1 MSLSQVC
8 GFIATIR
15 STPPRRPSQP
25 ISDTRT
31 SYHVGRPW
39 MFDGKMLRGLTGTPM
54 RRIDLAKRVF
64 ADAEPEP
71 LTLANLMTKSL
82 TASRFI
88 GPLPPVAGGP
98 HLFGANVWS
107 PWDRGSSDAESLTR
121 EERRGTLGEAGN
133 GGCLMLRKRGGLV
146 EAETPHQ
153 IEQPARLL
161 LELHGRVRRA
171 LHRRGVGLRGALELS
186 QRAVDALDARGL
198 LARGDRDHADQLV
211 HLLDLAGD
219 VVDDLARRVH
229 QPRSGRDIGHRIAD
243 ERLDLPGRLGAAARE
258 IAHLL
263 CHDGEA
269 PALLARARGFDR
281 GVERED

>member
-82 TASRFI
+82 TASRCM
-88 GPLPPVAGGP
+88 V
-98 HLFGANVWS
+98 FGSN
-107 PWDRGSSDAESLTR
+107 DAESLTR
-121 EERRGTLGEAGN
+121 EERRGTLGRAGN
-133 GGCLMLRKRGGLV
+133 GGCLMLRKRAGLV
-146 EAETPHQ
+146 EAETAHQ

-171 LHRRGVGLRGALELS
+171 LHRRGVGLRGALELA
-186 QRAVDALDARGL
+186 QCVVDALDARGL